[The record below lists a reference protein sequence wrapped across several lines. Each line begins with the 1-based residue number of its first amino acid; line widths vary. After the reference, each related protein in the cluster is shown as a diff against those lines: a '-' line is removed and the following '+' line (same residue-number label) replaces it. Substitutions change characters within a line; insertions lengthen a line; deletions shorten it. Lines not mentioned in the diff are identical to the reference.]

1 MKNDAF
7 TQTKLDKRDDLIKLL
22 MKKNEE
28 LVAEQ
33 SILQGNNRTLRE
45 IVLKKQEKNHSTGN
59 Y

>member
-28 LVAEQ
+28 LVAKQ